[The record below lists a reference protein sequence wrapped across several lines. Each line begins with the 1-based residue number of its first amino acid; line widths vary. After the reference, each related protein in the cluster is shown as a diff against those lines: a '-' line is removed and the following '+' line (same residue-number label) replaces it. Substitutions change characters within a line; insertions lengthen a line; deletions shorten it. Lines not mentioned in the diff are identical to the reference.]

1 MRPLPTMLIAAAT
14 TIMVSSFGFAQSPQG
29 PAEGNVLTYHGAADR
44 SGTYKVPGLTWERA
58 KSVHLDETFRP
69 HITGHVYAQPLY
81 WRPQGSDS
89 GRLLVASEDN
99 NVDVLDAKTGAQIW
113 SRSLGNPVPRSA
125 LRCGNIS
132 PLGITGTPVIDEGT
146 GAVYLD
152 AAIGDSSGPHHRI
165 FALSL
170 EDGNTLPGWPVDV
183 ADALRGSR
191 PFGSRDQNQR
201 GALTVVDGTV
211 YVPFGG
217 HFGDCGDYRGW
228 VVGVSLQDPRKILSW
243 STRAR
248 GGGIWAPAGVSTV
261 GHTLFV
267 ATGNTFGASNWSDGE
282 AVFRLSPDLRRSND
296 KRDYFAPP
304 DWHALDE
311 RDLDLGGTAPLPL
324 TVGNQPLVLALG
336 KDGRAYLLDQNNLG
350 GIGGSITAQ
359 AVSHLPIRTA
369 PAVYSMNGV
378 AYVALQG
385 PGVSCPTPQSEYQL
399 TVLRITAAER
409 PTITPAW
416 CGKVSGAGSPIVT
429 TADDGSDPI
438 VWIVGAEGD
447 NRLHGFKGDTGEQLV
462 TTPAMTGLRHFQT
475 LIATRDRLYVGADGR
490 VYAFSF

>member
-1 MRPLPTMLIAAAT
+1 VGATISREQTDHHLQWGTGSILHGTSFQSGSSVLETDPFPTKDFPMKPLPTMLITSAT
-14 TIMVSSFGFAQSPQG
+14 VIMVSSFAFAQSPQA

-44 SGTYKVPGLTWERA
+44 SGTYKVQGLTWDRA
-58 KSVHLDETFRP
+58 KSVRLDEAFRP

-99 NVDVLDAKTGAQIW
+99 NIDALDASTGAQIW

-152 AAIGDSSGPHHRI
+152 AAVADSSGPHHRI

-191 PFGSRDQNQR
+191 PFNSRDQNQR
-201 GALTVVDGTV
+201 GALTVVGGTV

-228 VVGVSLQDPRKILSW
+228 VVGVSLQDPRKIISW

-248 GGGIWAPAGVSTV
+248 GGGIWAPAGISVV
-261 GHTLFV
+261 GRSLFV
-267 ATGNTFGASNWSDGE
+267 ATGNAFGASNWSDGE

-296 KRDYFAPP
+296 NGITSHPPIGMRSTSAISTWAELLPFRSLLVISLSFWLSVRMGAPTC
-304 DWHALDE
+304 LTRTILE
-311 RDLDLGGTAPLPL
+311 PLA
-324 TVGNQPLVLALG
+324 GASQPKPFLACHSA
-336 KDGRAYLLDQNNLG
+336 R
-350 GIGGSITAQ
+350 
-359 AVSHLPIRTA
+359 R
-369 PAVYSMNGV
+369 
-378 AYVALQG
+378 
-385 PGVSCPTPQSEYQL
+385 PQSI
-399 TVLRITAAER
+399 R
-409 PTITPAW
+409 
-416 CGKVSGAGSPIVT
+416 
-429 TADDGSDPI
+429 
-438 VWIVGAEGD
+438 
-447 NRLHGFKGDTGEQLV
+447 
-462 TTPAMTGLRHFQT
+462 
-475 LIATRDRLYVGADGR
+475 
-490 VYAFSF
+490 